1 MRILALVTDAFGGR
15 GGIAKFNR
23 DLITAICN
31 HQSCRELVVI
41 PRFVSDPYGQIPPNL
56 TYVTKGL
63 HSKLRYIGIAL
74 KLVLVRPGFDIIICG
89 HINLLPLAF
98 LLKVISGTSILLCIH
113 GIDAWHPTKNRL
125 VKRLLKK
132 IDAFVSVSRLTKKR
146 FLRWSEIN
154 EIEGF
159 ILPNAVD
166 ISKFKPG
173 PKPTDLLNSYGLR
186 GKTVLMTL
194 ARLSAD
200 EHYKGVDEILELLPS
215 ILKKR
220 PDLMYLVAGDGTD
233 RRRLMRKASNL
244 GLENRVVFPG
254 FIVEKEKVAHY
265 RLADAFVMPGR
276 GEGFGI
282 VLLEAMACGIPVV
295 ASKID
300 GSREAVLDG
309 EIGILV
315 NPDRP
320 EEIEEGII
328 QAIKRQRGI
337 IPDRLDYFS
346 YTNFE
351 KRCHCIINRIMAPKK
366 YNPPVKNLMFF

>member
-1 MRILALVTDAFGGR
+1 
-15 GGIAKFNR
+15 
-23 DLITAICN
+23 
-31 HQSCRELVVI
+31 
-41 PRFVSDPYGQIPPNL
+41 L

-63 HSKLRYIGIAL
+63 HSKLRYIGISL
-74 KLVLVRPGFDIIICG
+74 KLVIVRPGFDIIICG

-125 VKRLLKK
+125 IKYLVKK

-146 FLRWSEIN
+146 FLRWSEIR

-173 PKPTDLLNSYGLR
+173 PKPADLLNRYGLR

-194 ARLSAD
+194 GRLSAV
-200 EHYKGVDEILELLPS
+200 EHCKGVDEILELLPS
-215 ILKKR
+215 VLKKR

-254 FIVEKEKVAHY
+254 YISEQEKEAHY
-265 RLADAFVMPGR
+265 RLADVFVMPGR
-276 GEGFGI
+276 GEGFCI
-282 VLLEAMACGIPVV
+282 VLLEAMASGVPVV

-309 EIGILV
+309 ELGILV
-315 NPDRP
+315 DPNNP
-320 EEIEEGII
+320 EEIESCII
-328 QAIKRQRGI
+328 EALKRRRGI
-337 IPDRLDYFS
+337 VPGKLDHFS
-346 YTNFE
+346 YLNFE
-351 KRCHCIINRIMAPKK
+351 KRCHSIIDRAIGSPKT
-366 YNPPVKNLMFF
+366 VSRD